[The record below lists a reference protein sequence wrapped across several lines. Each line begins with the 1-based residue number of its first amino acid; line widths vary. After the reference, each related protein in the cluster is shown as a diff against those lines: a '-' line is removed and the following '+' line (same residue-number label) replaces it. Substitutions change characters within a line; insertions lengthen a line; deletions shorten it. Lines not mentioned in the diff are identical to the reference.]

1 MQNQS
6 ETLVTVETG
15 KKLGITEAEFEQI
28 VSIMG
33 RTPNFTE
40 LSIYSVMWSEHCSY
54 KNSIHWLKTLPRE
67 GKRLLVGAGEE
78 NAGLFPAELEAVQVR
93 CEQVDEEHAADEVA
107 ARKDRHGETF
117 DVPEHKKGT
126 EIFLLHRPNAQV
138 HLVKGGREDQ
148 HDRQCQQDDRHLQ
161 GGEELHERV
170 PNVVHG
176 LVGFEGLKKADEVG
190 FFCGNKGFGTG

>member
-78 NAGLFPAELEAVQVR
+78 NAGLVDIGDGLACAFKIESHNHPSAIDREGSGAECPSHRGGHRVRAQRESQEAWLSF
-93 CEQVDEEHAADEVA
+93 
-107 ARKDRHGETF
+107 K
-117 DVPEHKKGT
+117 
-126 EIFLLHRPNAQV
+126 
-138 HLVKGGREDQ
+138 
-148 HDRQCQQDDRHLQ
+148 
-161 GGEELHERV
+161 
-170 PNVVHG
+170 G
-176 LVGFEGLKKADEVG
+176 LVPKGKHGRLFGGYREGLKRAI
-190 FFCGNKGFGTG
+190 